1 MKKFLKLFLF
11 LFISGTIFY
20 ACSDDDDDNP
30 TVTPDP
36 TPTQVTYSTVAT
48 IMSGNCN
55 GCHGATPTNGA
66 PMSLT
71 TYTEVRQAVENRN
84 LIGRIENGSM
94 PPNGSLSTTQIN
106 NIKSWQA
113 QGFPQ

>member
-1 MKKFLKLFLF
+1 MFV
-11 LFISGTIFY
+11 SGTIFY
-20 ACSDDDDDNP
+20 ACSSDDNDD
-30 TVTPDP
+30 VIVNPDP
-36 TPTQVTYSTVAT
+36 QPTEVRYSTIAT

-71 TYTEVRQAVENRN
+71 TYDEVKEAVENRN
-84 LIGRIENGSM
+84 LIGRVENGTM
-94 PPNGSLSTTQIN
+94 PPNGSLSSTQIN

-113 QGFPQ
+113 NNFPQ

>member
-1 MKKFLKLFLF
+1 MA
-11 LFISGTIFY
+11 TIFY
-20 ACSDDDDDNP
+20 ACSSDESDDPILNN
-30 TVTPDP
+30 PDP
-36 TPTQVTYSTVAT
+36 EPVSTQVTYATVAV

-55 GCHGATPTNGA
+55 SCHGATPSSGA

-71 TYTEVRQAVENRN
+71 SLTEVKEAIESRN

-94 PPNGSLSTTQIN
+94 PPNGSLSSTQIN
-106 NIKSWQA
+106 NIKAWQA